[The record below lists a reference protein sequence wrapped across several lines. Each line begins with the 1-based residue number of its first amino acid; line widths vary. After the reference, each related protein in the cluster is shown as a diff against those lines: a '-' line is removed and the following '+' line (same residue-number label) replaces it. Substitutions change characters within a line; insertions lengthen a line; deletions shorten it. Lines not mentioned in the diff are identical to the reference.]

1 MWSSGRETL
10 RREKKNSSHHFNSL
24 LAWIV
29 QCQMKGQESHKAH
42 TLQHVPFSLGRAQCY
57 FIMAR
62 GLWGKREQKGKK
74 KDDL

>member
-1 MWSSGRETL
+1 MRSSGKETL
-10 RREKKNSSHHFNSL
+10 RRKKKSSHNFNSL

-29 QCQMKGQESHKAH
+29 QCQMKEQESHKAQ
-42 TLQHVPFSLGRAQCY
+42 TLQHGSSLPGSCPCY

-62 GLWGKREQKGKK
+62 GLWGKQEQKGKK